1 MGIYYNPVEDV
12 ASGRVGTPINTHSYN
27 EAIRQLPYGHHL
39 YALCDRVIFKL
50 VVCVDD
56 QREFSE
62 FFNQYKQ
69 GYLLSFELVAL
80 SPEAHQRALR
90 DAGL

>member
-1 MGIYYNPVEDV
+1 MN
-12 ASGRVGTPINTHSYN
+12 S
-27 EAIRQLPYGHHL
+27 
-39 YALCDRVIFKL
+39 
-50 VVCVDD
+50 
-56 QREFSE
+56 SE
-62 FFNQYKQ
+62 